1 MNFDKAEPMDIKDMS
16 DEDIHQELKDNDVN
30 MHHKTGSSKLQSTL
44 VSVRAGSY
52 KASEEV
58 KVAEKVETKVTQP
71 TKAALDAKANHQKMT
86 KGQRA
91 MLLTRVVV
99 SPNDPNMSSTPGLI
113 FTVGSSS
120 VNSGRMIKKF
130 VPFNNEQGWHVP
142 QIILDQIEGAQMQKF
157 KEVTMPD
164 GRKQVQPYLAKKF
177 NVQILPPL
185 DKGQMQKLA
194 DSQRAKIGIGQ

>member
-1 MNFDKAEPMDIKDMS
+1 
-16 DEDIHQELKDNDVN
+16 
-30 MHHKTGSSKLQSTL
+30 
-44 VSVRAGSY
+44 
-52 KASEEV
+52 
-58 KVAEKVETKVTQP
+58 
-71 TKAALDAKANHQKMT
+71 
-86 KGQRA
+86 